1 MSDRQGREVAT
12 TQLPEALIALLE
24 APSPC
29 LIATTNPD
37 GSPQLTQ
44 TWVDTDGEH
53 ILVNTVQGYRK
64 LTNIERDPRVAI
76 SVLDRDDPS
85 TYYSVQGTVIDM
97 DTEHGAESIES
108 LSQKYT
114 GGPYRQYGGRQAVRV
129 LLTIRVDRIVHAP
142 WA

>member
-1 MSDRQGREVAT
+1 MT
-12 TQLPEALIALLE
+12 TGTALPQRLLDLLR

-29 LIATTNPD
+29 LVATVNPD

-53 ILVNTVQGYRK
+53 VLVNTVEGYRK
-64 LTNIERDPRVAI
+64 LRNVERDPRVSV
-76 SVLDRDDPS
+76 SVLDPADPS
-85 TYYSVQGTVIDM
+85 TYWSLAGTVVDITTDGAG
-97 DTEHGAESIES
+97 EHIEQ

-114 GGPYRQYGGRQAVRV
+114 GGPYRDYSGGKQRV

-142 WA
+142 WH